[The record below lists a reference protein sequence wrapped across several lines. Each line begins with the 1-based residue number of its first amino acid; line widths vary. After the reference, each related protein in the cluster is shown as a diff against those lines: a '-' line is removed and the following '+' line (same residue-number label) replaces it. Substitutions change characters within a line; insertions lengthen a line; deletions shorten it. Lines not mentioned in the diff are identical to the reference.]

1 MFAARNQMSSVSR
14 WRRDHFQ
21 YAVELTRE
29 QYWPVKIPAAVA
41 GLAALCLLT
50 AALWSPFSNATGGC
64 RTSPLVFRPG
74 VAAETLMTVAR
85 DRACSLYVSPGSA
98 IINSLQIDAV
108 PSGGTLS
115 ARGRTGVI
123 YRALSGFNGDD
134 AFTFTLAGKVK
145 EDIATMT
152 VKVQISVK

>member
-1 MFAARNQMSSVSR
+1 
-14 WRRDHFQ
+14 
-21 YAVELTRE
+21 
-29 QYWPVKIPAAVA
+29 
-41 GLAALCLLT
+41 
-50 AALWSPFSNATGGC
+50 
-64 RTSPLVFRPG
+64 
-74 VAAETLMTVAR
+74 MTVAR